1 MLIFKFLFA
10 VVVVEAITNI
20 ITKSIFFSPVR
31 EFFFKRKKNKLS
43 NWVHELLDCAY
54 CTSVWVGFFVYICW
68 FCFDSVIINVIFM
81 GFALHRLSNVLHFT
95 IDRLD
100 QDRTRD
106 LNLEDL
112 IEKEKNNED

>member
-1 MLIFKFLFA
+1 MVIFKFLFA

-20 ITKSIFFSPVR
+20 LTKSVFFSPLR
-31 EFFFKRKKNKLS
+31 EFFFNHRRNKLF
-43 NWVHELLDCAY
+43 NIINELLDCSY
-54 CTSVWVGFFVYICW
+54 CTSVWIGWFVYICW
-68 FCFDSVIINVIFM
+68 FGFDSVIIDVIFM
-81 GFALHRLSNVLHFT
+81 GFVLHRLSNVLHFT

-106 LNLEDL
+106 LNLEDF